1 MQSIKRGA
9 KFFALIL
16 DCSNKLPRVQIQIS
30 WKKPMTGWV
39 KPNTDGAVFG
49 NPIKARGR
57 GVLLDSN
64 GDWVS
69 RFMRKL
75 GSMSSI
81 LLEIWALK
89 DGLLLAWQLDI
100 LNVNIELDADV
111 LVHLLN
117 NPSFHNLMLEP
128 LLNDCRTLIKA
139 FPSYTV
145 THIIREAN
153 RCADKF
159 ANMGATQPIDF
170 LLLYESLPMVD
181 NLLTFDK
188 AEFFCNRIVIV

>member
-1 MQSIKRGA
+1 
-9 KFFALIL
+9 
-16 DCSNKLPRVQIQIS
+16 
-30 WKKPMTGWV
+30 
-39 KPNTDGAVFG
+39 
-49 NPIKARGR
+49 
-57 GVLLDSN
+57 
-64 GDWVS
+64 
-69 RFMRKL
+69 
-75 GSMSSI
+75 MSSV
-81 LLEIWALK
+81 LAELWTLN
-89 DGLLLAWQLDI
+89 DGLLLARQLNI
-100 LNVNIELDADV
+100 LNVNIELDADL

-117 NPSFHNLMLEP
+117 NPSSHNLMLEP